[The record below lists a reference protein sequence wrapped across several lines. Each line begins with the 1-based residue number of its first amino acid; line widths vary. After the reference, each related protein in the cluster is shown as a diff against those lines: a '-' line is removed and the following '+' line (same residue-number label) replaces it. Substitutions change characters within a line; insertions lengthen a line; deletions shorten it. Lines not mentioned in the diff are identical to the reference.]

1 MAGSRDNA
9 PRLRILLGAA
19 VALGP
24 GKANLL
30 EAIARTG
37 SISAAARDMK
47 MSYRRAW
54 TLVEAMN
61 RDFREPLV
69 ETAAGGAGGG
79 GARVTDAA
87 QDVLARYRAME
98 EKAAGAVAAEIDDF
112 TALLKDPAKD
122 A

>member
-1 MAGSRDNA
+1 MSQHFIIDDSYFRSADGELGSVVRISS
-9 PRLRILLGAA
+9 LRFDD
-19 VALGP
+19 
-24 GKANLL
+24 
-30 EAIARTG
+30 E
-37 SISAAARDMK
+37 
-47 MSYRRAW
+47 
-54 TLVEAMN
+54 
-61 RDFREPLV
+61 DFEPLV